1 MGMIGMK
8 SYDELIDELGSK
20 VETRDRL
27 LQQIKLFQANVDEL
41 NYDIERLNDEI
52 NDLEEA
58 NGEEY

>member
-1 MGMIGMK
+1 MK

-41 NYDIERLNDEI
+41 NDDIERLHDDI

-58 NGEEY
+58 NGER

>member
-1 MGMIGMK
+1 MIGMK

-41 NYDIERLNDEI
+41 NDDIERLNDEI

-58 NGEEY
+58 NGEEF